1 MKYIKCALQNTVRSM
16 SGKMLAPEIRFGL
29 IVRAVVLVLL
39 LGGIKVAMML
49 TMSSHLFQTHYR
61 LQGNLSGPVMIG
73 TGCLFIGLLMASFIQ
88 LGRQSPVYA
97 VRDIRWFNVWFV
109 IAGLAFTFF
118 SLHQGPNNYIQPV
131 LDGTLRWQAVGW
143 YLANNF
149 FFGPP
154 WLAVYCLAYP
164 LAYWWLVSVGKE
176 GWSFYLMGLIA
187 AIYSIL
193 NLQELMLLGGALLV
207 VNCIGIGAL
216 ISLRFGRSLFS
227 WRPAAVFILL
237 SASGWFL
244 FVPYLAGVG
253 GCFILIATMSLAVWG
268 SIYVLA
274 RRSTVFPV
282 LIYFIPF
289 YAAAFFLLS
298 IHNFTLAENASHL
311 LVYGLDLPHYFGQE
325 LVGILFLLGIGF
337 TIARFAALP
346 AKLLFDASGLLLV
359 LVALADFQMARQM
372 GFRLDWNAVTIS
384 NNPIMVWRTIRPFA
398 GQYIFTLIG
407 IIAAYYTLVNLAKRF
422 IGKSSQLKKIVSGKP
437 ADALFLS
444 VTFTLIVFISPIL
457 LGQSDKAAGTWLGN
471 ILETNP
477 HASYS
482 GLNAG

>member
-1 MKYIKCALQNTVRSM
+1 
-16 SGKMLAPEIRFGL
+16 MLAPEIRFGL
-29 IVRAVVLVLL
+29 IARAVVLVLL

-193 NLQELMLLGGALLV
+193 NLQELMLLGGGVVGCELYRHRGANQLAL
-207 VNCIGIGAL
+207 
-216 ISLRFGRSLFS
+216 
-227 WRPAAVFILL
+227 W
-237 SASGWFL
+237 
-244 FVPYLAGVG
+244 
-253 GCFILIATMSLAVWG
+253 T
-268 SIYVLA
+268 
-274 RRSTVFPV
+274 
-282 LIYFIPF
+282 
-289 YAAAFFLLS
+289 
-298 IHNFTLAENASHL
+298 
-311 LVYGLDLPHYFGQE
+311 
-325 LVGILFLLGIGF
+325 
-337 TIARFAALP
+337 FA
-346 AKLLFDASGLLLV
+346 
-359 LVALADFQMARQM
+359 
-372 GFRLDWNAVTIS
+372 I
-384 NNPIMVWRTIRPFA
+384 
-398 GQYIFTLIG
+398 
-407 IIAAYYTLVNLAKRF
+407 
-422 IGKSSQLKKIVSGKP
+422 
-437 ADALFLS
+437 
-444 VTFTLIVFISPIL
+444 
-457 LGQSDKAAGTWLGN
+457 
-471 ILETNP
+471 
-477 HASYS
+477 
-482 GLNAG
+482 